1 MNEMSAFQYLDKEED
16 EILNAMK
23 AILHLNSNI
32 KKMPFLKA
40 QKIFQKIIRMQFFT
54 PFYVL
59 YKNGSKCFVA
69 STNSIQVR
77 CTRHNIM

>member
-32 KKMPFLKA
+32 KNCRF
-40 QKIFQKIIRMQFFT
+40 
-54 PFYVL
+54 
-59 YKNGSKCFVA
+59 
-69 STNSIQVR
+69 
-77 CTRHNIM
+77 